1 MFRFSR
7 RRIGFVLVLALL
19 LIPAAAVASHQF
31 ADVPNSNIFHNDISW
46 MADKGI
52 TKGCNPPANTLFCPG
67 SAVTREQ
74 MAAFMHRAQKQ
85 LGTRYG
91 ENFRQDVPLRNDTE
105 RVLVTTNITA
115 PNDGGAIT
123 IKGMA
128 TIFPR
133 TSDQSGFIWAE
144 VNKGGRCN
152 SPGTGTFI
160 AVWDTWP
167 LEIASAVT
175 TGGGGASAGQYR
187 IDLCA
192 VGFGPTSDVDAEI
205 EVIWIA
211 AGPTG
216 SDFADL
222 SKAGDFDI
230 DDLKSRM
237 KSRAP

>member
-1 MFRFSR
+1 
-7 RRIGFVLVLALL
+7 VLVLALL

-31 ADVPNSNIFHNDISW
+31 ADVPNSNIFHGDISW

-52 TKGCNPPANTLFCPG
+52 TRGCNPPANTLFCPG
-67 SAVTREQ
+67 SAVRREQ
-74 MAAFMHRAQKQ
+74 MAAFMHRAQTN

-91 ENFRQDVPLRNDTE
+91 ENFKQGVGLGDDKV
-105 RVLVTTNITA
+105 RVLVTTNIAA

-128 TIFPR
+128 TIVPR
-133 TSDQSGFIWAE
+133 FSSDQSGLMWAE
-144 VNKGGRCN
+144 VNNGGRCN
-152 SPGTGTFI
+152 FSGLGTFP
-160 AVWDTWP
+160 AVWNTSP
-167 LEIASAVT
+167 LGIASAVT
-175 TGGGGASAGQYR
+175 TGGGGVFAGSHR

-192 VGFGPTSDVDAEI
+192 VGFGTTSDVDTEL

-230 DDLKSRM
+230 DDLRSRM
-237 KSRAP
+237 SARAP